1 MKRKIALAT
10 TALLITATL
19 TACSTADKKDV
30 SASETVSEPK
40 ISEGKISS
48 GSVTVYDYGNIK
60 LHAYATG
67 DALGDEAY
75 LLESDNSLI
84 GIELPSFTE
93 NLNSWQ
99 EYIKGINKPFN
110 DIFISSHATG
120 ESYLDRINV
129 YATEKAKKSIESG
142 SVFATT
148 QGLYETFGD
157 DFHGGN
163 DMAKVTNTVSEGTI
177 NIAGIDFK
185 LIDNGDAYDIEIPE
199 INAIYTHMLGKTTHS
214 ILVSADGMNSMLNTL
229 NNYKDNGYNMILSA
243 HSEPEGQD
251 AVEEKIAYVEKAK
264 ELYSECKTA
273 DEFISEMKKAYPN
286 YSGENY
292 LEMSAGYLYQ

>member
-1 MKRKIALAT
+1 MKRKIALAA
-10 TALLITATL
+10 TAVLMTAAL
-19 TACSTADKKDV
+19 TACSSADKKEET
-30 SASETVSEPK
+30 ASSVSEPK
-40 ISEGKISS
+40 ISTGKIST
-48 GSVTVYDYGNIK
+48 GNVTVYDYGNIK

-67 DALGDEAY
+67 DALGDEVY
-75 LLESDNSLI
+75 ILENETELV

-93 NLNSWQ
+93 NLDSWQ
-99 EYIKGINKPFN
+99 EYIKELNKPMEN
-110 DIFISSHATG
+110 IFVSSHATG
-120 ESYLDRINV
+120 ESYLDGVNV
-129 YATEKAKKSIESG
+129 YATEKAKESIESG

-163 DMAKVTNTVSEGTI
+163 DMVQVTNTVSEGVI
-177 NIAGIDFK
+177 NIAGIDFNV
-185 LIDNGDAYDIEIPE
+185 INNGDTYDIEIPE

-214 ILVSADGMNSMLNTL
+214 ILVSADAMDSMLNTL

-292 LEMSAGYLYQ
+292 LEISAGYLYQ

>member
-1 MKRKIALAT
+1 MKRKIALAA
-10 TALLITATL
+10 TAVLMTAAL
-19 TACSTADKKDV
+19 TACSSADKKEET
-30 SASETVSEPK
+30 ASSVSEPK
-40 ISEGKISS
+40 ISTGKIST
-48 GSVTVYDYGNIK
+48 GNVTVYDYGNIK

-75 LLESDNSLI
+75 ILENETELV

-93 NLNSWQ
+93 NLDSWQ
-99 EYIKGINKPFN
+99 EYIKELNKPMEN
-110 DIFISSHATG
+110 IFVSSHATG
-120 ESYLDRINV
+120 ESYLDGVNV
-129 YATEKAKKSIESG
+129 YATEKAKESIESG

-163 DMAKVTNTVSEGTI
+163 DMVQVTNTVSEGVI
-177 NIAGIDFK
+177 NIAGIDFNV
-185 LIDNGDAYDIEIPE
+185 INNGDTYDIEIPE

>member
-1 MKRKIALAT
+1 M
-10 TALLITATL
+10 TAAL
-19 TACSTADKKDV
+19 TACSSAEKNDETA
-30 SASETVSEPK
+30 STAPVSEPK
-40 ISEGKISS
+40 ISTGKIST
-48 GSVTVYDYGNIK
+48 GNVTVYDYGNIK

-75 LLESDNSLI
+75 ILENETELV

-93 NLNSWQ
+93 NLDSWQ
-99 EYIKGINKPFN
+99 EYIKELNKPLEN
-110 DIFISSHATG
+110 IFVSNHATG
-120 ESYLDRINV
+120 ESYLDGVNV
-129 YATEKAKKSIESG
+129 YSTEKAKESIENG

-163 DMAKVTNTVSEGTI
+163 DMAQVTNTVSEGVI
-177 NIAGIDFK
+177 NIAGIDFN
-185 LIDNGDAYDIEIPE
+185 IINNGDTYDIEIPE

-214 ILVSADGMNSMLNTL
+214 ILVSADAMDSMLDTL
-229 NNYKDNGYNMILSA
+229 HSYKDAGYNMILSA

-251 AVEEKIAYVEKAK
+251 AVEEKISYVEKAK
-264 ELYSECKTA
+264 ELYAECKTA
-273 DEFISEMKKAYPN
+273 DEFMSEMKKDYPN